1 MKMTNVPD
9 VFHMSCL
16 RKILKTFCRDKI
28 RNDGVNKNLEESVE
42 SNKIEKNKVLKQ
54 RKTGTK
60 TKQMLSLPGK

>member
-1 MKMTNVPD
+1 MTNVPYA
-9 VFHMSCL
+9 FHMSCL
-16 RKILKTFCRDKI
+16 RKILKTSCRDKI
-28 RNDGVNKNLEESVE
+28 RNDGVNKNLEESVG